1 MLRLDGQYG
10 HHNILSDN
18 LYNGTVKL
26 RNILRGPVGVNE
38 KLCNKKITH
47 IKKWNKHKSLVS
59 HLTLSSS

>member
-38 KLCNKKITH
+38 KLCK
-47 IKKWNKHKSLVS
+47 
-59 HLTLSSS
+59 